1 LRRRETLHRQGLFIW
16 QDQLPIGLAVVH
28 YLLMGGLG
36 IILFLGACYTDRTV
50 ARSEPELAAIEP
62 AIPKICFVAKSVG
75 MMISVA
81 AVGAAVFVAFS

>member
-1 LRRRETLHRQGLFIW
+1 VL
-16 QDQLPIGLAVVH
+16 H

-36 IILFLGACYTDRTV
+36 ITLFLGARYTDRTV
-50 ARSEPELAAIEP
+50 ACSEPELAVAEP

-81 AVGAAVFVAFS
+81 SLGAAVCVAFS